1 MVCLVCGNR
10 TSAGASLCSRCFK
23 RVEDPLGTLGLAI
36 DPMADMRF
44 HANDSVVLRIGPS
57 FVGEVR
63 LSKGLDPSVTFDRM
77 INGPDRSHIPSF
89 IDQYLSDLGIGLEL
103 NGNEMVP
110 SRPLLASIIR
120 SSVALDFESDTWGK
134 ACLRMGNIIA
144 LAVRRWAV
152 LPLEPSDSAQL
163 ISGLRENAIIL
174 YSNAMKHAVLESI
187 AKRNVETLEAW
198 AMQEGGQ

>member
-44 HANDSVVLRIGPS
+44 RANDSVVLRIGPS

-77 INGPDRSHIPSF
+77 INGPDRSHVPSF
-89 IDQYLSDLGIGLEL
+89 IDEYLSDLGVGLEL
-103 NGNEMVP
+103 TGNEMVP
-110 SRPLLASIIR
+110 SRQTISSMIR
-120 SSVALDFESDTWGK
+120 SSWELDFDSDTWGK
-134 ACLRMGNIIA
+134 ACLRMGNVVS
-144 LAVRRWAV
+144 LAVRRCAV

-163 ISGLRENAIIL
+163 ISELREMAVKL
-174 YSNAMKHAVLESI
+174 YTNAMNHAVLESI
-187 AKRNVETLEAW
+187 AKRNMETFENWAVPEAV
-198 AMQEGGQ
+198 Q

>member
-44 HANDSVVLRIGPS
+44 RANDSVVLRLGPS

-77 INGPDRSHIPSF
+77 INGPDRSHVPSF
-89 IDQYLSDLGIGLEL
+89 IDEYLGDLGIALEL
-103 NGNEMVP
+103 KEDQMVP
-110 SRPLLASIIR
+110 SRPLLSSMVR
-120 SSVALDFESDTWGK
+120 SSWGLDFDSDTWGK
-134 ACLRMGNIIA
+134 ACLRMGNIVS
-144 LAVRRWAV
+144 LAVRRCAV

-163 ISGLRENAIIL
+163 ISELQEMAIRL

-187 AKRNVETLEAW
+187 AKRNIEALEAW
-198 AMQEGGQ
+198 ARPEAVQ